1 MIKTASISTN
11 IFDELFVTI
20 ESIGVDSTIKV
31 LQEARTKVLILG
43 DNNVDNIINAV
54 VEITGVQKSR
64 ILHGTD
70 RSDDRKMA
78 LALCVYYIKNQ
89 FDYSYNDMNKI
100 FSKDRAGLYRYYSL
114 IENIAPKPK
123 NQFDKT
129 LSEYRKQ
136 LELFITRE
144 KIK

>member
-20 ESIGVDSTIKV
+20 ESIGVDSTIKT
-31 LQEARTKVLILG
+31 LQEARTNKLILG
-43 DNNVDNIINAV
+43 DNDVDNIINAV

-78 LALCVYYIKNQ
+78 LGLCVYYIKNQ
-89 FDYSYNDMNKI
+89 FEYSYNDMNKI

-114 IENIAPKPK
+114 IENIPAKPK
-123 NQFDKT
+123 NEFDKT

>member
-78 LALCVYYIKNQ
+78 LALCVYYIKNK
-89 FDYSYNDMNKI
+89 FEYSYNDMNKI

-114 IENIAPKPK
+114 IENITAKPK
-123 NQFDKT
+123 NEFDKT

>member
-1 MIKTASISTN
+1 
-11 IFDELFVTI
+11 
-20 ESIGVDSTIKV
+20 
-31 LQEARTKVLILG
+31 VLILG

-89 FDYSYNDMNKI
+89 FEYSYNDMNKI

-114 IENIAPKPK
+114 IDNIAAKPK
-123 NQFDKT
+123 NEFDKT